1 MFFFFF
7 FGKSWQFVIL
17 RDWSMWGNLG
27 RKSTVRCNQ
36 VLLTLT
42 FYSKLFFCADICDC
56 LCVCVSSRSEP
67 ALSALW
73 EWLPS
78 RHISVLSGD
87 IWLREKRSINNIWII
102 EIEVLLD
109 FCQETLHPPVV
120 LATETLKKNQDNIDH
135 VQYSPFL
142 TWKFNIQLLSIY
154 MWPYEILG

>member
-1 MFFFFF
+1 M
-7 FGKSWQFVIL
+7 
-17 RDWSMWGNLG
+17 
-27 RKSTVRCNQ
+27 
-36 VLLTLT
+36 T
-42 FYSKLFFCADICDC
+42 FYSKLFFCADTCDC

-67 ALSALW
+67 ALSALR

-87 IWLREKRSINNIWII
+87 IWLREKESINKIWII

-142 TWKFNIQLLSIY
+142 TWKFNTIIEYLHVTLWNIGITWEVMSETIRIRKSNPILLI
-154 MWPYEILG
+154 